1 MATPK
6 RAATT
11 MAATLLAG
19 LIAGCTPSGATTV
32 TPTPGNSGRPPSIS
46 TPPVSPPASSQSGS
60 PTPSSTLSANQQ
72 AAAEAVRGLVDTS
85 VRLGSQPSQYT
96 NPEMVKELQRYGTGD
111 VPDAIAN
118 SYSRLRK
125 NGWRYEGGIEIET
138 LKVARPSLNGTRVI
152 VTACQNQSDLRI
164 VNKAGEV
171 VRDEQKNITA
181 FLLRQYTVRKT
192 DDAAWK
198 VSGFETV
205 KGACGT

>member
-46 TPPVSPPASSQSGS
+46 TPPVSPPASQSGS